1 MEFEPSLN
9 ALSMELFD
17 RIAESLWQLFLAEM
31 PTLDMSAQDYN
42 DLLRLNPHLEV
53 KINQLMDSL
62 NYTPTYFQGCWAWV
76 IAKGPWPMEK
86 GWPAGI
92 DTPMQAW
99 DFWHNTRGW
108 PSDMDHLAEARSLK
122 AVLDRRNA
130 A

>member
-53 KINQLMDSL
+53 KINQIMDSL

-76 IAKGPWPMEK
+76 IAIGSSFC
-86 GWPAGI
+86 I
-92 DTPMQAW
+92 DPHRCSSAKV
-99 DFWHNTRGW
+99 G
-108 PSDMDHLAEARSLK
+108 
-122 AVLDRRNA
+122 
-130 A
+130 